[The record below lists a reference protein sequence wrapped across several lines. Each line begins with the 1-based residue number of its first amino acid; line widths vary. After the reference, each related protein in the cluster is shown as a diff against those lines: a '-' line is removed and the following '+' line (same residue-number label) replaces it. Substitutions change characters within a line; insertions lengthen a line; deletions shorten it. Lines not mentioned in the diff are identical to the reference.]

1 MADNQTTAA
10 PETAAEPT
18 AGRVTRI
25 QGSVIDVEFPVGHL
39 PDIYNAL
46 TVELNSTGVHEEGE
60 TTKRITLEV
69 EQHLGDSTVRTVALK
84 PTDGLVRGATVLDTG
99 GPISVPV
106 GDVTKGHVF
115 DVSGNILNKKPGETV
130 TVTERWP
137 IHRNPP
143 AFDQLE
149 SKTQMFETGIKV
161 IDLLTPYVQGGK
173 IGLFGGAGVGKTVLI
188 QEMIQRVAQNHG
200 GVSVFAGVGERT
212 REGNDLIGEMDEAG
226 VLEKTALV
234 FGQMDEQP
242 GTRLRVPLT
251 ALTMAEYFRDVQNQ
265 DVLLF
270 IDNIFR
276 FTQAG
281 SEVSTL
287 LGRMPSAVG
296 YQPNLA
302 DEMGALQERI
312 TSTRGHSITSLQ
324 AIYVPADDYT
334 DPAPATTFAH
344 LDATTELSRDIASK
358 GISPAVDPLSST
370 SRILDP
376 RYVGQAHYEC
386 ANRVKA
392 ILQRNKE
399 LQDIIALIG
408 IDELG
413 EEDKTTV
420 NRARKIEQFLG
431 QNFYVA
437 EKFTGRPG
445 SYVPADETIEAFTRI
460 CDGVYDDVPEQAFS
474 GIGGIDDLEE
484 KWHNMQKELGA

>member
-212 REGNDLIGEMDEAG
+212 REGNDLIGEMAEAG

-358 GISPAVDPLSST
+358 GIYPAVDPLSST